1 MSLVTRSPALLTGGR
16 GFFSP
21 PSSKPR
27 LTAQNVGHLHR
38 SPRSATVEC
47 PIAKPRLGE
56 AETGSLHSVRGG
68 RGPLPSHDRQPN
80 SPAKSAPL

>member
-38 SPRSATVEC
+38 SPRSATGSWVSNSKT
-47 PIAKPRLGE
+47 PPRKAE
-56 AETGSLHSVRGG
+56 AGFLRSVRGG
-68 RGPLPSHDRQPN
+68 ASLPS
-80 SPAKSAPL
+80 SPIRAATIS